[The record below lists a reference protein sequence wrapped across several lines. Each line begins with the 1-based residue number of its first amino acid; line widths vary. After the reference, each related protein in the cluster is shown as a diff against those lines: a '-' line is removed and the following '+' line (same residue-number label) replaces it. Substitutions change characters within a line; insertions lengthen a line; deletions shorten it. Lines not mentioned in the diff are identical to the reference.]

1 MRVGVY
7 IHVPESMPDQAG
19 TSHFLGQNF
28 AKAVVVVAE
37 VAVGVAAAAAALNP
51 KPLHPKPSTDQ
62 VSSMS

>member
-1 MRVGVY
+1 MLVF
-7 IHVPESMPDQAG
+7 IFTSLSSMPDQAG

>member
-37 VAVGVAAAAAALNP
+37 VAVGVAAAAALNP
-51 KPLHPKPSTDQ
+51 KPLNPKPSTDQ